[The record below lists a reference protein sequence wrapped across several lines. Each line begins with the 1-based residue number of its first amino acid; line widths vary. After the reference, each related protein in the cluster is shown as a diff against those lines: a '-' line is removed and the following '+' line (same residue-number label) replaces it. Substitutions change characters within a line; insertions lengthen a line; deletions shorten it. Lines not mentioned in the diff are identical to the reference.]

1 MQHDYTEKDLARMR
15 YYLPELKA
23 KLKQNPQSLCLINGI
38 AKIEEVLGL
47 PKTVKPIDPIKFL
60 DQETER
66 ITKEKKG
73 L

>member
-1 MQHDYTEKDLARMR
+1 MQNDYTEKDLARMR
-15 YYLPELKA
+15 YYLPELKI
-23 KLKQNPQSLCLINGI
+23 KLKQHPQSLCLINGI

-47 PKTVKPIDPIKFL
+47 PKTVAPVDPIKFL

>member
-23 KLKQNPQSLCLINGI
+23 KLKQYPQSLCLINGI
-38 AKIEEVLGL
+38 ARIETVLGL
-47 PKTVKPIDPIKFL
+47 TKTVESVDPIKFL
-60 DQETER
+60 AEATER
-66 ITKEKKG
+66 VTKEKKG